1 MPAKVEI
8 PAPATTKAIVLNL
21 LDGCMLSESMKKRAR
36 SIPYMSTKLRVTN
49 QNKFFLPAINVTHR
63 HARKVRIFL

>member
-1 MPAKVEI
+1 
-8 PAPATTKAIVLNL
+8 LNL

>member
-36 SIPYMSTKLRVTN
+36 SIPYISTKLRVTN
-49 QNKFFLPAINVTHR
+49 QNDDFINAVHWL
-63 HARKVRIFL
+63 KPNKNW